1 MGQCLV
7 LKRDK
12 TLHPAGDLMTIE
24 DMTADATLGTG
35 KEVDSLGV
43 SMIEE
48 TAEVEAVGIETGG
61 DIR

>member
-1 MGQCLV
+1 MEECLV

-12 TLHPAGDLMTIE
+12 TLRPAGDLMTID
-24 DMTADATLGTG
+24 DMTTDAILVTG

-48 TAEVEAVGIETGG
+48 TAEVEAVGIKTGG